1 MQFINYSNLDSP
13 KMGKVNKEQL
23 VSALLEHETKNKSR
37 VDKLVEGL
45 EDEVEFSTALSLFT
59 DKLKATSVLSV
70 VEKKEVVES
79 APIKEAS
86 NTEILDLVDNIHNII
101 KELKNDSS
109 KDSKKTSKLFNDA
122 KPLVSRLHS
131 LVESF
136 EGYDSAHSVIN
147 EFENDI
153 APKFES
159 STKLDWDSLIERV
172 NEAGMND
179 PVLMAFRAAKM
190 KREKELAKPKR
201 KPLYGK
207 QRQKAE
213 DQLWDISQEL
223 KELYAERGQLLID
236 MEQEAEVEGGPIAD
250 EYGTNLDVIEID
262 IQNLI
267 AKRNKLEMRLAESV
281 VNEAFIG
288 PFVFNDRMSDE
299 ELKAMYDGALDG
311 YANYSKGFQHSKSN
325 YKQAYQEIEKILK
338 KRGVIVE
345 ESAVTEDVLCEATV
359 IMDAMDPKDKNFLKF
374 LKKNNVDI
382 INAQDAFN
390 GWEITMQ
397 GKRKDLEAVLA
408 DDEYGWDDPE
418 LAEYIEESAIAGEV
432 NERSINKIQKEWSKV
447 TVMMK
452 DILADWKKAEGQEK
466 EDLLTQLKTLT
477 ISKNKLEAELD
488 AAIGLKDADVELV
501 GEATMQ
507 EIDKKVQ
514 KFVIKNANDYEY
526 SNQDSAFQ
534 IYLSLKKLYPK
545 LIKESVVTEAKP
557 AGLTKEE
564 TLKVAQKFAD
574 AIAEV
579 DGVKVTVNMKTLEE
593 DSFDLDY
600 DGTEFDGGS
609 YNINADGSVV
619 NMAVRKQPT
628 VGTKDDDVKTI
639 VKFMKKHYGKLAKN
653 ESVVTEGKDD
663 YVARY
668 SGTNI
673 TLKKGYKHHTED
685 ELQKLYN
692 KIGELVKDDLK
703 VKDVTIVF
711 ESEVNEDL
719 RSDLKKFIDKN
730 REEID
735 NLVDNDAWDKAYTM
749 VLNDFNVDQETP
761 EGENMITL
769 FNELY

>member
-79 APIKEAS
+79 APIKEAN

-452 DILADWKKAEGQEK
+452 DTLADWKQAEGQEK

-514 KFVIKNANDYEY
+514 KFVIKNANEYDY

-534 IYLSLKKLYPK
+534 IYLSLKKLYPR
-545 LIKESVVTEAKP
+545 LIKESAVT
-557 AGLTKEE
+557 
-564 TLKVAQKFAD
+564 
-574 AIAEV
+574 
-579 DGVKVTVNMKTLEE
+579 
-593 DSFDLDY
+593 
-600 DGTEFDGGS
+600 
-609 YNINADGSVV
+609 
-619 NMAVRKQPT
+619 
-628 VGTKDDDVKTI
+628 
-639 VKFMKKHYGKLAKN
+639 
-653 ESVVTEGKDD
+653 
-663 YVARY
+663 
-668 SGTNI
+668 
-673 TLKKGYKHHTED
+673 
-685 ELQKLYN
+685 
-692 KIGELVKDDLK
+692 
-703 VKDVTIVF
+703 
-711 ESEVNEDL
+711 EVNEDL
-719 RSDLKKFIDKN
+719 KDDLKKYIDKN

-735 NLVDNDAWDKAYTM
+735 NLVDNDAWDKAYM
-749 VLNDFNVDQETP
+749 MILNDFNVEQETP

>member
-267 AKRNKLEMRLAESV
+267 AKRSKLEMRLAESV
-281 VNEAFIG
+281 
-288 PFVFNDRMSDE
+288 
-299 ELKAMYDGALDG
+299 
-311 YANYSKGFQHSKSN
+311 
-325 YKQAYQEIEKILK
+325 
-338 KRGVIVE
+338 
-345 ESAVTEDVLCEATV
+345 VTEDVLCEATV

-382 INAQDAFN
+382 INTQDAFN

-432 NERSINKIQKEWSKV
+432 NERSINKIQKDWSKV

-452 DILADWKKAEGQEK
+452 DTLADWKQAEGQEK

>member
-79 APIKEAS
+79 AHIKEAN

-136 EGYDSAHSVIN
+136 EGYDSARSVIN

-153 APKFES
+153 APKFKS

-236 MEQEAEVEGGPIAD
+236 MEQEAEAEGGPIAD
-250 EYGTNLDVIEID
+250 EYGTNLNVIEID

-267 AKRNKLEMRLAESV
+267 AKRSKLEMRLAESV

-338 KRGVIVE
+338 KRGVSVE

-359 IMDAMDPKDKNFLKF
+359 TMDAMDPKDKNFLKF
-374 LKKNNVDI
+374 LKKHNVEI
-382 INAQDAFN
+382 INTQDAFN

-397 GKRKDLEAVLA
+397 GKRKDLEAILA

-432 NERSINKIQKEWSKV
+432 NERSINKIQKDWSKV

-452 DILADWKKAEGQEK
+452 DTLADWKQAEGQEK

-488 AAIGLKDADVELV
+488 TAIGLKDADVELV
-501 GEATMQ
+501 GEA
-507 EIDKKVQ
+507 
-514 KFVIKNANDYEY
+514 
-526 SNQDSAFQ
+526 
-534 IYLSLKKLYPK
+534 
-545 LIKESVVTEAKP
+545 
-557 AGLTKEE
+557 
-564 TLKVAQKFAD
+564 
-574 AIAEV
+574 IA
-579 DGVKVTVNMKTLEE
+579 
-593 DSFDLDY
+593 
-600 DGTEFDGGS
+600 
-609 YNINADGSVV
+609 
-619 NMAVRKQPT
+619 
-628 VGTKDDDVKTI
+628 
-639 VKFMKKHYGKLAKN
+639 
-653 ESVVTEGKDD
+653 
-663 YVARY
+663 
-668 SGTNI
+668 
-673 TLKKGYKHHTED
+673 
-685 ELQKLYN
+685 
-692 KIGELVKDDLK
+692 
-703 VKDVTIVF
+703 
-711 ESEVNEDL
+711 NEDL
-719 RSDLKKFIDKN
+719 KDDLKKFIDKN

-735 NLVDNDAWDKAYTM
+735 NLVDNDAWDKAYMM

>member
-23 VSALLEHETKNKSR
+23 VSALLEYETKNKSR

-79 APIKEAS
+79 AHIKEAN

-136 EGYDSAHSVIN
+136 EGYDSARSVIN

-153 APKFES
+153 APKFKS

-236 MEQEAEVEGGPIAD
+236 MEQEAEAEGGPIAD
-250 EYGTNLDVIEID
+250 EYGTNLNVIEID

-267 AKRNKLEMRLAESV
+267 AKRSKLEMRLAESV
-281 VNEAFIG
+281 VTEAKFVKDFNRDVLDAKTKEEVLELYPNAKFFIG
-288 PFVFNDRMSDE
+288 KSDHFFG
-299 ELKAMYDGALDG
+299 ELDDNLFFKAYYTKGQKEFEIKSV
-311 YANYSKGFQHSKSN
+311 YSEKGSN
-325 YKQAYQEIEKILK
+325 YVHLYN
-338 KRGVIVE
+338 
-345 ESAVTEDVLCEATV
+345 ESAVTEEVLCEATV
-359 IMDAMDPKDKNFLKF
+359 TMDAMDPKDKNFLKF
-374 LKKNNVDI
+374 LKKNNVEI
-382 INAQDAFN
+382 ISTQDAFN

-432 NERSINKIQKEWSKV
+432 NERSINKIQKDWSKV

-452 DILADWKKAEGQEK
+452 DTLADWKQAEGQEK

-488 AAIGLKDADVELV
+488 VAIGLKDADVELAEAEV
-501 GEATMQ
+501 SEKLDVKGMAKTILGKLDEFGQLDVDYIAGEV
-507 EIDKKVQ
+507 IDRIEGV
-514 KFVIKNANDYEY
+514 
-526 SNQDSAFQ
+526 
-534 IYLSLKKLYPK
+534 LSKYRSTYGGK
-545 LIKESVVTEAKP
+545 LITKISGEIRNELSSTGNL
-557 AGLTKEE
+557 AGDSYRHIKDIDYII
-564 TLKVAQKFAD
+564 AD
-574 AIAEV
+574 AIA
-579 DGVKVTVNMKTLEE
+579 DNVK
-593 DSFDLDY
+593 
-600 DGTEFDGGS
+600 
-609 YNINADGSVV
+609 
-619 NMAVRKQPT
+619 
-628 VGTKDDDVKTI
+628 
-639 VKFMKKHYGKLAKN
+639 
-653 ESVVTEGKDD
+653 ESNSIEI
-663 YVARY
+663 
-668 SGTNI
+668 S
-673 TLKKGYKHHTED
+673 E
-685 ELQKLYN
+685 
-692 KIGELVKDDLK
+692 DLK
-703 VKDVTIVF
+703 D
-711 ESEVNEDL
+711 
-719 RSDLKKFIDKN
+719 DLKKFIDKN

-735 NLVDNDAWDKAYTM
+735 NLVDNDAWDKVYTL

>member
-207 QRQKAE
+207 QRQNAE
-213 DQLWDISQEL
+213 DQLWDISQDL
-223 KELYAERGQLLID
+223 KDLYADRGQMLID
-236 MEQEAEVEGGPIAD
+236 MEQEAEAEGGPIAD
-250 EYGTNLDVIEID
+250 EYGTKLNKIEAD
-262 IQNLI
+262 IQTLI
-267 AKRNKLEMRLAESV
+267 AKRSKLEMRLAEST
-281 VNEAFIG
+281 
-288 PFVFNDRMSDE
+288 
-299 ELKAMYDGALDG
+299 
-311 YANYSKGFQHSKSN
+311 
-325 YKQAYQEIEKILK
+325 
-338 KRGVIVE
+338 
-345 ESAVTEDVLCEATV
+345 VTEGVLCEATV

-374 LKKNNVDI
+374 LKKHNVEI
-382 INAQDAFN
+382 INTQDAFN

-514 KFVIKNANDYEY
+514 KFVIKNANEYDY

-534 IYLSLKKLYPK
+534 IYLSLKKLYPR
-545 LIKESVVTEAKP
+545 LIKESAVT
-557 AGLTKEE
+557 
-564 TLKVAQKFAD
+564 
-574 AIAEV
+574 
-579 DGVKVTVNMKTLEE
+579 
-593 DSFDLDY
+593 
-600 DGTEFDGGS
+600 
-609 YNINADGSVV
+609 
-619 NMAVRKQPT
+619 
-628 VGTKDDDVKTI
+628 
-639 VKFMKKHYGKLAKN
+639 
-653 ESVVTEGKDD
+653 
-663 YVARY
+663 
-668 SGTNI
+668 
-673 TLKKGYKHHTED
+673 
-685 ELQKLYN
+685 
-692 KIGELVKDDLK
+692 
-703 VKDVTIVF
+703 
-711 ESEVNEDL
+711 EVNEDL
-719 RSDLKKFIDKN
+719 KDDLKKYIDKN

-735 NLVDNDAWDKAYTM
+735 NLVDNDAWDKAYM
-749 VLNDFNVDQETP
+749 MILNDFNVDQETP

>member
-432 NERSINKIQKEWSKV
+432 NERSINKIQKDWSKV

-452 DILADWKKAEGQEK
+452 DTLADWKQAEGQEK